1 MAAAKKLIF
10 NFSSEP
16 TPNNYIRKGAATPRR
31 KRAEAVES
39 PAVEVDDND
48 SPLFV
53 PLSKKTP
60 DQLEVSQHPDLP
72 RPVFCTHRLATEIL
86 STHPRQ

>member
-1 MAAAKKLIF
+1 MAAPKKLIF

-39 PAVEVDDND
+39 PAVVVDDND

-53 PLSKKTP
+53 PLSRETP
-60 DQLEVSQHPDLP
+60 DQTQVSQHPDLP
-72 RPVFCTHRLATEIL
+72 LPVFCAHRLATEKIP
-86 STHPRQ
+86 THPRQ